1 MKNIRWTKRITA
13 FLLALFLGAVQV
25 DAAVTT
31 GGYGTNYSE
40 KEHSEVPL
48 DEMSRELFDQD
59 AFDSAVEELSGL
71 VGRRGRE
78 DRARELY
85 RVDRKS
91 TRLNSSH
98 VSESRMPSSA

>member
-59 AFDSAVEELSGL
+59 AFDARWKSFPASSGEEAE
-71 VGRRGRE
+71 RTERE
-78 DRARELY
+78 SFT
-85 RVDRKS
+85 V
-91 TRLNSSH
+91 
-98 VSESRMPSSA
+98 